1 VRIGREYKLLY
12 PHAIPALITMM
23 LVDYGLYWWLELQ
36 CAYAYAVQDFS
47 IVGLADSALVRSFL
61 YSVLAFSLCGI
72 RVLNTS
78 VFQDPPYYRW
88 LLMTPWR
95 LGRPLP
101 FGSMLPAWPDAV
113 TLTLVTGVSLMG
125 PVAHPFYVPCMF
137 IGAYSLFTGAH
148 LVIPRLWLQ
157 ASLIGMLLVAAMLV
171 IEYPWLLLLVLLL
184 SLGIAWAGL
193 TRRLDTFHHREL
205 WEIDPVSL
213 RALVFQG
220 AGVQPRLEIGSDLGR
235 THAVL
240 HRDKIETESQ
250 LIAGLLMAT
259 LTGGAAYLVAMLLAD
274 SEHLDDMAFI
284 VTTLV
289 LTCAA
294 IRWFTYLGRAPI
306 SIWGPLRT
314 GKIII
319 SNYDRIHIAPLATL
333 LVAGLASYGLI
344 RANAKFEVWAAG
356 TLFVAVLVAWG
367 MPPSR
372 GVHFLTGAQHYRQ
385 ALLSFGE
392 RRLRNDSAVPGSPQ
406 RAGRHCSS

>member
-259 LTGGAAYLVAMLLAD
+259 LTGGAAYLVAMSMLRFFSATT
-274 SEHLDDMAFI
+274 SFIPESDMI
-284 VTTLV
+284 YVSLV
-289 LTCAA
+289 PVAIAALT
-294 IRWFTYLGRAPI
+294 RLGLYARKAPI
-306 SIWGPLRT
+306 SIWGRLKT
-314 GKIII
+314 GRFIIPR
-319 SNYDRIHIAPLATL
+319 YDRIALVPILTVAIPVLCQYALAAIGLPAPWRASVVVGIGLGIALGAGPSLGRQL
-333 LVAGLASYGLI
+333 LEGG
-344 RANAKFEVWAAG
+344 
-356 TLFVAVLVAWG
+356 
-367 MPPSR
+367 
-372 GVHFLTGAQHYRQ
+372 QHNGQR
-385 ALLSFGE
+385 LL
-392 RRLRNDSAVPGSPQ
+392 RVQ
-406 RAGRHCSS
+406 T